1 MGGSNQSSSPRLAA
15 LQDRYEFL
23 GELDSG
29 GFSTV
34 YKARQL
40 TTSQDVAI
48 KVLRLPE
55 EFSADALDKRI
66 ARFRR
71 EMQLC
76 AQMHHPNIV
85 RLIDS
90 GQMERDLY
98 TVFEFVPGRNLAQIL
113 QEEGHLDP
121 MEAHY
126 FMAQTLDALACA
138 HAQGVVHRDL
148 KPANIMVVSTGARRN
163 VLVLDFGIGRL
174 MEEDKN
180 KEHHRITLTHE
191 VLGTPAYAA
200 PEQLRNEPPTPR
212 SDLYSWGLVFLEC
225 LTGQRIVEGATLAE
239 VLFKQLSPDPV
250 RLPPMLKGHPLGRL
264 LLRALAKDPAARDVT
279 AKDLLHELEACDV
292 RDLRPPPRPV
302 GPPTPSTPD
311 GGPITPKGI
320 GAPVTPRGQRMAGG
334 ERRQIT
340 ALCCG
345 MTVTG
350 MGSQTLEAEE
360 VEQTLGAMQECCSEI
375 ARQFGGGMT
384 GMLGDVILFHFGF
397 PSAREDDARRAAR
410 AALRIV
416 REIQARN
423 VTLAEEGKVRV
434 DIRIGMHTGMVVARG
449 PTEATSSSPGL
460 IIGATPKLAMRLS
473 SLAKPG
479 TILVSTETWRLVRG
493 QFALDE
499 DGERQVD
506 GDTMERVYLLRERA
520 PGARTEEVALVG
532 RTQEMQLLMAQWERV
547 RTSSGQAVLITG
559 EPGIG
564 KSRLIREL
572 GERVRAQGASWLE
585 CRCTPDGVNTPFFV
599 IIDLLEQFLEAGPD
613 TSAEQKVE
621 RLEKLLS
628 RVGVD
633 VAEAMP
639 LFTGLLSLPLPSRWT
654 PLDVSPQKLR
664 ALMRDAVLTLL
675 FELAEKVPLVL
686 MIEDLHWADPSTV
699 ELLNQLAEEVSSARV
714 LAVFSARPEFV
725 PTWPTTAVLTLQLS
739 RMGRAEVERIAERI
753 SGGRELPEGVLEEV
767 VNRTDGVPLFV
778 EEILQS
784 MIESGVLVERNG
796 RFELGRALSDVHV
809 PSTLRDSLMARL
821 DRLER
826 GKETAQVAAAIGRE
840 FSLELVR
847 AASMLDAVT
856 VQEDLDRLVAA
867 DLVHRKR
874 RLKGPAYLFKHALVR
889 DAAYDSMLKRSRQQV
904 HHRIAQALVEQF
916 PETVKDRPEVVASH
930 YAAAEQVREAV
941 RYAHQAARAALQRGA
956 NAEALAHAREALGW
970 ASAIADTRGRAEA
983 ELDLNAIITPALMAT
998 QGFASQELERVLG
1011 RSRELIDVLGDSEH
1025 VFPNLWALALFHFVQ
1040 GQVEASLKF
1049 ATRFL
1054 TLAVKTENVSR
1065 QVAARVTVGQCY
1077 FSLGRFK
1084 EAEAELREALRL
1096 YDPQAHRDQT
1106 FVYGLDGR
1114 IHGFGYLAP
1123 TMAVQGR
1130 AAQAVA
1136 LGEEA
1141 EAWGKE
1147 LRNHH
1152 STGSV
1157 IFGRCCTFQLLG
1169 MREQIPPLS
1178 DRMRKLVEAQGFSI
1192 FLPMVEL
1199 LRAWAEGNLEA
1210 AQGLLQSLLSTKGVS
1225 STGLWTSLVA
1235 ELLATRGRRKE
1246 ALELLLE
1253 SIAHHDEASTYYL
1266 AEMLRLKGEL
1276 LRPEDAAA
1284 AEASLRAAIAQ
1295 AQEQG
1300 ALLFELRASRALAE
1314 LLVDKKQTEEAW
1326 LLLQTVLSRF
1336 DLNDNPSPSEVMAAL
1351 ALWKQLNASRST

>member
-1 MGGSNQSSSPRLAA
+1 MAA

-55 EFSADALDKRI
+55 EYSAEALEKRI

-90 GQMERDLY
+90 GKIERDLY
-98 TVFEFVPGRNLAQIL
+98 SVFEFVPGRNLAQIL

-121 MEAHY
+121 IEAHY

-163 VLVLDFGIGRL
+163 VLVLDFGIG
-174 MEEDKN
+174 
-180 KEHHRITLTHE
+180 TLTEEHQNSAQHRLTLTNE

-200 PEQLRNEPPTPR
+200 PEQLRNEPPSPR

-225 LTGQRIVEGATLAE
+225 LTGHRIVEGATLAE
-239 VLFKQLSPDPV
+239 VLFKQLSPDPI

-302 GPPTPSTPD
+302 GLPPSTPD
-311 GGPITPKGI
+311 GALATPKGM
-320 GAPVTPRGQRMAGG
+320 GAPLTPRGQRMAGG

-340 ALCCG
+340 AVCCG
-345 MTVTG
+345 MTVAG
-350 MGSQTLEAEE
+350 AGAQAIEAEE
-360 VEQTLGAMQECCSEI
+360 VEQILGALQEACAEI

-397 PSAREDDARRAAR
+397 PAAREDDARRAAR
-410 AALRIV
+410 AALRMV

-423 VTLAEEGKVRV
+423 ATLMEEGKVRV
-434 DIRIGMHTGMVVARG
+434 DVRIGMHTGMVVARG
-449 PTEATSSSPGL
+449 PTETTSSSPGL

-473 SLAKPG
+473 TLAKPG

-493 QFALDE
+493 QFALEE

-506 GDTMERVYLLRERA
+506 GDTMERVYLLRERT
-520 PGARTEEVALVG
+520 PGTRAAEVALVG
-532 RTQEMQLLMAQWERV
+532 RTQEMQLLLAQWERV
-547 RTSSGQAVLITG
+547 RAGTGQGVLITG

-585 CRCTPDGVNTPFFV
+585 CRCTPDGVNTPYFV
-599 IIDLLEQFLEAGPD
+599 IIDLLEQLLETESD
-613 TSAEQKVE
+613 TSAEKKVE
-621 RLEKLLS
+621 RLEALLS

-633 VAEAMP
+633 LAEAMP
-639 LFTGLLSLPLPSRWT
+639 LFTGLLSLPLPAQWS

-664 ALMRDAVLTLL
+664 ALMRDAVLSLL

-686 MIEDLHWADPSTV
+686 LIEDLHWADPSTV
-699 ELLNQLAEEVSSARV
+699 ELLSQLAEEVSSAQV
-714 LAVFSARPEFV
+714 LAVFSARPEFTPV
-725 PTWPTTAVLTLQLS
+725 WPTSAVLSLQLS
-739 RMGRAEVERIAERI
+739 RLGRDEVERIAERI
-753 SGGRELPEGVLEEV
+753 SGGRELPDNVLEEV
-767 VNRTDGVPLFV
+767 VARTDGVPLFV

-784 MIESGVLVERNG
+784 MIETRVLVERNG
-796 RFELGRALSDVHV
+796 RFELGRPLSEVHV

-826 GKETAQVAAAIGRE
+826 GKETAQVAATIGRE

-847 AASMLDAVT
+847 AVSNQDAVT

-874 RLKGPAYLFKHALVR
+874 RFKGPAYLFKHALVR

-904 HHRIAQALVEQF
+904 HNRIAQALVEYF
-916 PETVKDRPEVVASH
+916 PETVKDRPEVVAHH
-930 YAAAEQVREAV
+930 YASAEQMREAV
-941 RYAHQAARAALQRGA
+941 RYAHLAAMASLQRGA
-956 NAEALAHAREALGW
+956 NREALAHAREALGW
-970 ASAIADTRGRAEA
+970 VSAIADVRGRAEA

-998 QGFASQELERVLG
+998 QGFASPELERVLG
-1011 RSRELIDVLGDSEH
+1011 RSRELIDVLGESEH
-1025 VFPNLWALALFHFVQ
+1025 VFPNLWALSTFHYVK
-1040 GQVEASLKF
+1040 GQVNESLEL

-1054 TLAVKTENVSR
+1054 TLALKTEDLSR
-1065 QVAARVTVGQCY
+1065 QVAARVAVGQCY
-1077 FSLGRFK
+1077 YSLGRLK
-1084 EAEAELREALRL
+1084 EAQTELREALRQ
-1096 YDPQAHRDQT
+1096 YDPKAHRNQT
-1106 FVYGLDGR
+1106 FVYGIDGR
-1114 IHGFGYLAP
+1114 IHALGYLAP
-1123 TMAVQGR
+1123 AL
-1130 AAQAVA
+1130 AAQGQANEAIA

-1141 EAWGKE
+1141 ETWGKE
-1147 LRNHH
+1147 LRNHLI
-1152 STGSV
+1152 TGSV
-1157 IFGRCCTFQLLG
+1157 LFGRCCTYHLLG
-1169 MREQIPPLS
+1169 MREQIPPVS
-1178 DRMRKLVEAQGFSI
+1178 DRMRKLVDDQGFSF
-1192 FLPMVEL
+1192 FLPLIEL
-1199 LRAWAEGNLEA
+1199 FRAWAEGNLEA
-1210 AQGLLQSLLSTKGVS
+1210 AQGLLQSFQASGGVS
-1225 STGLWTSLVA
+1225 TIGLWTSLVV
-1235 ELLATRGRRKE
+1235 ELLATRGRTKE
-1246 ALELLLE
+1246 ALELLQGC
-1253 SIAHHDEASTYYL
+1253 IAHHDLASTYYL

-1276 LRPEDAAA
+1276 LCSEDPAA
-1284 AEASLRAAIAQ
+1284 AEASLREAVAKAR
-1295 AQEQG
+1295 EQG

-1314 LLVDKKQTEEAW
+1314 LLMKQNKTEAARLSLEP
-1326 LLLQTVLSRF
+1326 VLNRF
-1336 DLNDNPSPSEVMAAL
+1336 NPNDNSLPSEAMVAH
-1351 ALWKQLNASRST
+1351 ALWTQLNASRST

>member
-1 MGGSNQSSSPRLAA
+1 MNPRMAA

-23 GELDSG
+23 GELGSG

-34 YKARQL
+34 YKARQI

-55 EFSADALDKRI
+55 EHSAEALEKRI

-90 GQMERDLY
+90 GQIERDLY
-98 TVFEFVPGRNLAQIL
+98 TVFEFVPGRNLGQIL
-113 QEEGHLDP
+113 KDEGHLDP
-121 MEAHY
+121 VEAHY

-174 MEEDKN
+174 TEEGKN
-180 KEHHRITLTHE
+180 DEHHRITLTHE
-191 VLGTPAYAA
+191 ILGTPAYAA
-200 PEQLRNEPPTPR
+200 PEQLRNEPPSPR

-225 LTGQRIVEGATLAE
+225 LTGERIVDGATLAE

-250 RLPPMLKGHPLGRL
+250 RLPPMLRGHPLGRL

-279 AKDLLHELEACDV
+279 AKTLLHELEACDV

-311 GGPITPKGI
+311 RGF
-320 GAPVTPRGQRMAGG
+320 ATPRGPGTLATPRSQRMTGG

-340 ALCCG
+340 AVCCG

-350 MGSQTLEAEE
+350 MGLQSLEAEE
-360 VEQTLGAMQECCSEI
+360 VEQILGALQECCSEV
-375 ARQFGGGMT
+375 AQQFGGGMT

-410 AALRIV
+410 AALRMV
-416 REIQARN
+416 RELQARN
-423 VTLAEEGKVRV
+423 AALAEEGKVHV

-449 PTEATSSSPGL
+449 PTETTSSSPGL

-493 QFALDE
+493 QFALEE

-506 GDTMERVYLLRERA
+506 GDTLERVYLLRERA
-520 PGARTEEVALVG
+520 PGSRTEEVALVG

-547 RTSSGQAVLITG
+547 RAGTGQGVLITG

-572 GERVRAQGASWLE
+572 GERVRAQGASWIE

-613 TSAEQKVE
+613 TTTEQKVQ
-621 RLEKLLS
+621 RLEELLT
-628 RVGVD
+628 RVGVNL
-633 VAEAMP
+633 AEAMP
-639 LFTGLLSLPLPSRWT
+639 LFTGLLSLPLPTQWS

-664 ALMRDAVLTLL
+664 ALMRDAVLSLL
-675 FELAEKVPLVL
+675 FELGEKVPLVL
-686 MIEDLHWADPSTV
+686 LIEDLHWADPSTV
-699 ELLNQLAEEVSSARV
+699 ELLNQLVEEVSSARV
-714 LAVFSARPEFV
+714 LAVFSARPEFT
-725 PTWPTTAVLTLQLS
+725 PAWPTTAVLTMQLS

-767 VNRTDGVPLFV
+767 VARTDGVPLFV

-784 MIESGVLVERNG
+784 MIETGVLIERNG

-821 DRLER
+821 DRLDR

-847 AASMLDAVT
+847 AVSTQDALT

-874 RLKGPAYLFKHALVR
+874 RFKGPAYLFKHALVR
-889 DAAYDSMLKRSRQQV
+889 DAAYDSMLKRTRQQV
-904 HHRIAQALVEQF
+904 HHRIAQALVEYF
-916 PETVKDRPEVVASH
+916 PETVKERPEVVASH
-930 YAAAEQVREAV
+930 YASAEQMREAV
-941 RYAHQAARAALQRGA
+941 RYAHQAAMASLQRGA
-956 NAEALAHAREALGW
+956 NAEALAHGRAALEW
-970 ASAIADTRGRAEA
+970 VSAITDARGRSEA
-983 ELDLNAIITPALMAT
+983 ELDINAVITPALMAT
-998 QGFASQELERVLG
+998 QGFGSPELERVLG
-1011 RSRELIDVLGDSEH
+1011 RSRELIDVLGESEH
-1025 VFPNLWALALFHFVQ
+1025 VFPNLWALSTFHYVQ
-1040 GQVEASLKF
+1040 GQVDKSLEF
-1049 ATRFL
+1049 AMRFL
-1054 TLAVKTENVSR
+1054 SLAVKTENISR
-1065 QVAARVTVGQCY
+1065 QVAARVAVGQCY
-1077 FSLGRFK
+1077 FALGRLD
-1084 EAEAELREALRL
+1084 EAQSELREALRL
-1096 YDPQAHRDQT
+1096 YDPQTHRNQT
-1106 FVYGLDGR
+1106 FIYGIDGR
-1114 IHGFGYLAP
+1114 IHALGYLGP
-1123 TMAVQGR
+1123 TLAVQGQ
-1130 AAQAVA
+1130 ASQAVA
-1136 LGEEA
+1136 MGEEA
-1141 EAWGKE
+1141 EAWSKE
-1147 LRNHH
+1147 LRNHLL
-1152 STGSV
+1152 TGSAL
-1157 IFGRCCTFQLLG
+1157 FGRCCTYQLLG

-1178 DRMRKLVEAQGFSI
+1178 DQMRKLVEAQGFSF
-1192 FLPMVEL
+1192 FLPLIEL
-1199 LRAWAEGNLEA
+1199 FRAWAEGNLEA
-1210 AQGLLQSLLSTKGVS
+1210 AQGLLQSFRASGSVS
-1225 STGLWTSLVA
+1225 AIGMWTSLVV
-1235 ELLATRGRRKE
+1235 ELLAARGRTKE
-1246 ALELLLE
+1246 ALELLQE
-1253 SIAHHDEASTYYL
+1253 CIAHHDVGSTYYL
-1266 AEMLRLKGEL
+1266 PEMLRLRGEL
-1276 LRPEDAAA
+1276 LRSDDAAA
-1284 AEASLRAAIAQ
+1284 AEASLREAVAMARR
-1295 AQEQG
+1295 QG
-1300 ALLFELRASRALAE
+1300 ARLFEQRASRALAE
-1314 LLVDKKQTEEAW
+1314 
-1326 LLLQTVLSRF
+1326 
-1336 DLNDNPSPSEVMAAL
+1336 P
-1351 ALWKQLNASRST
+1351 